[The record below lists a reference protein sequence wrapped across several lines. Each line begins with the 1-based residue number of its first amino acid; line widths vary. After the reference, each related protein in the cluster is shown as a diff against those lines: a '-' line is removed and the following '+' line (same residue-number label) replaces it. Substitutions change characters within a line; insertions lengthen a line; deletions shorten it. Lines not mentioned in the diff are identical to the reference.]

1 MVTTVSSPTMGPARR
16 HLVWFLVCRILVIFL
31 LLAGTFLYY
40 RRVWLDN
47 SDATLY
53 WLSGFFVVAF
63 TQTLFSLAMLPR
75 IGRLG
80 LYIRGQI
87 CWDLLLVTGLIYL
100 TGGVESP
107 FAFLLLFVIISSS
120 FFLPRRE
127 VFSFASAAVILYG
140 SLLDLQYYHYLP
152 RLEGLPWPATV
163 DSRSILY
170 TLYVNVT
177 AVLLIAFLSGML
189 AERLR
194 RSELARERTEI
205 DFQELESLHLA
216 IQSHISSGLMIV
228 NPQGRI
234 RVFNREAER
243 ITGYRLTEIYDRCPE
258 DFFPI
263 FAGRGHASS
272 ESVERAEGVLLTR
285 DGSERVVGYNISL
298 VFNPEGLLL
307 GQLINFQDLTR
318 FKALEEQIKRADR
331 LAAVG
336 RLASGLAHEIRNPL
350 ASISGSVQLLL
361 EQEYL
366 ASEDRRLMGIVVREA
381 DRLNALLGEFL
392 AFARPAVPKRVV
404 VQIAPLVEELLRM
417 TEADRRFADVRFEC
431 RGLDGVRLNVDPQ
444 QLRQVLWN
452 LLVNAADAMSQGGIV
467 VLATNGTGSGIIV
480 EDSGPGIPESERGR
494 IFDPFFTTK
503 ERGTGLGL
511 ATVHAIVVAHGGMI
525 RVEKGSLG
533 GACFVMDFPGGARH
547 DAAVASQER
556 G

>member
-1 MVTTVSSPTMGPARR
+1 MA
-16 HLVWFLVCRILVIFL
+16 WFLLCRILVAFL
-31 LLAGTFLYY
+31 LLAGTVLYY
-40 RRVWLDN
+40 RRVWSGN
-47 SDATLY
+47 SDAILY
-53 WLSGFFVVAF
+53 WLSGFFAVAF
-63 TQTLFSLAMLPR
+63 TQTLLSLVSLPR
-75 IGRLG
+75 INRLG
-80 LYIRGQI
+80 LFIRFQI
-87 CWDLLLVTGLIYL
+87 SWDLLSAAGLIYL

-107 FAFLLLFVIISSS
+107 FAFLLLFVVISSS

-140 SLLDLQYYHYLP
+140 SLLDLQYFHYLP
-152 RLEGLPWPATV
+152 RIQGLPWPVGV
-163 DSRSILY
+163 DSRSVLY

-177 AVLLIAFLSGML
+177 AVLLIAFLSGLL

-216 IQSHISSGLMIV
+216 IQAHISSGLMIV

-243 ITGYRLTEIYDRCPE
+243 ITGYRLTEIYDRRPE

-263 FAGRGHASS
+263 FTRQGQERSG
-272 ESVERAEGVLLTR
+272 SVERAEGVLQTR
-285 DGSERVVGYNISL
+285 DGNERILGYNISP
-298 VFNPEGLLL
+298 VFNPEGVLL

-366 ASEDRRLMGIVVREA
+366 SREDRHLMGIVVREA
-381 DRLNALLGEFL
+381 DRLNVLLGEFL
-392 AFARPAVPKRVV
+392 AFARPAVPKRIA
-404 VQIAPLVEELLRM
+404 VQFAPLVEEVLQIAS
-417 TEADRRFADVRFEC
+417 ADQRFSKITFEC
-431 RGLDGVRLNVDPQ
+431 RELAGLCLKVDPQ
-444 QLRQVLWN
+444 QMRQVLWN
-452 LLVNAADAMSQGGIV
+452 LLVNAADAMPDGGLIL
-467 VLATNGTGSGIIV
+467 LASHGGDAGVSV
-480 EDSGPGIPESERGR
+480 EDSGHGIPEAERGR

-511 ATVHAIVVAHGGMI
+511 ATVHAIIVAHGGMI
-525 RVEKGSLG
+525 RVEKSSLG
-533 GACFVMDFPGGARH
+533 GARFVLEFPR
-547 DAAVASQER
+547 DVEQNPIAAEQHN
-556 G
+556 